1 MAPDKTSSRF
11 GEKSR
16 GLLDPSVW
24 IVLWRRLVFGLKT
37 PSTDADRRSVSERV
51 FAGAQLSSGYFVL
64 LICSCGIAELGLL
77 QSSAAV
83 VIGAMLIS
91 PLMGPIIGM
100 GIALARLEPRN
111 FAKSAG
117 SLLLG
122 AVLSILVGALIVWLS
137 PLKEA
142 TPEIL
147 ARTRPTLLDL
157 VIAVL
162 SGVVGAY
169 VTITGR
175 GAVIAGVAIATA
187 LMPPLAVTGFG
198 LATGDWSIAGG
209 SLLLFLTNVVAI
221 LAAVFTVARR
231 YGFSRPRRTGVRWEE
246 FALVVVLLGLA
257 TPLGFSL
264 RRIVVEANQTNRVR
278 TAINSVFSKA
288 SPHITSLSI
297 DLDHSQISQVRAIVI
312 TRSYEHG
319 ASAAVSKRLDGAPG
333 VQIQQILAA
342 SAAADVASTG
352 GALGNRSLAQSQPEE
367 ADDPTTRLKTLLRSI
382 ATVNVVQSEPGT
394 LRAVVQLHTKAA
406 LIDYKGVEDSAQ
418 RFFPSMKVELTP
430 PFQAPPPVVFAR
442 GSSALD
448 PTADATV
455 QAAAWALIRW
465 GNHPV
470 IVTGSASPSR
480 RGPTP
485 ADRALA
491 LARAMVVAQRLTGLG
506 VTSIETR
513 ASVAPAAGS
522 DPSRLWTVM
531 IQQSADGAETP
542 KP

>member
-1 MAPDKTSSRF
+1 
-11 GEKSR
+11 
-16 GLLDPSVW
+16 
-24 IVLWRRLVFGLKT
+24 
-37 PSTDADRRSVSERV
+37 V

-64 LICSCGIAELGLL
+64 LVCSCGIAELGLL

-100 GIALARLEPRN
+100 GLALARLEPRD

-122 AVLSILVGALIVWLS
+122 AILSILVGALIVWLS

-198 LATGDWSIAGG
+198 LATSDWSTAGG

-221 LAAVFTVARR
+221 LAAVFTIARR
-231 YGFSRPRRTGVRWEE
+231 YGFSRPERTGVRWEE
-246 FALVVVLLGLA
+246 IALVVVLMGLA

-264 RRIVVEANQTNRVR
+264 RSIVIEANQTNRVR
-278 TAINSVFSKA
+278 AAINAVFAKA
-288 SPHITSLSI
+288 SPHITSLSV
-297 DLDHSQISQVRAIVI
+297 DLDHARISAVHAIVI
-312 TRSYEHG
+312 TRSYQ
-319 ASAAVSKRLDGAPG
+319 ASASTAVSQSLGGAPG

-342 SAAADVASTG
+342 SAAADAASTG
-352 GALGNRSLAQSQPEE
+352 GALGNRSLAQSQSGE
-367 ADDPTTRLKTLLRSI
+367 AYDPVARLTTLLRNV
-382 ATVNVVQSEPGT
+382 AAVNVVQNDNHS
-394 LRAVVQLHTKAA
+394 LHAVIALHAPA
-406 LIDYKGVEDSAQ
+406 RLIDYRNLEESAQ
-418 RFFPSMKVELTP
+418 RFFPSLKVELTP
-430 PFQAPPPVVFAR
+430 PFQTAPPVLFTR
-442 GSSALD
+442 GSSTLD
-448 PTADATV
+448 QAADQNV

-470 IVTGSASPSR
+470 IVTGSASQSR
-480 RGPTP
+480 RGPTS

-491 LARAMVVAQRLTGLG
+491 LARATAVAQRLSSLG

-513 ASVAPAAGS
+513 ASVAQAAGA
-522 DPSRLWTVM
+522 DPSNLWTAM
-531 IQQSADGAETP
+531 IQQGAGEAVTQTPSARRRRQASKSPQT
-542 KP
+542 

>member
-1 MAPDKTSSRF
+1 MSQDVFAAARLSSR
-11 GEKSR
+11 
-16 GLLDPSVW
+16 
-24 IVLWRRLVFGLKT
+24 
-37 PSTDADRRSVSERV
+37 
-51 FAGAQLSSGYFVL
+51 YFVL

-117 SLLLG
+117 ALVLG
-122 AVLSILVGALIVWLS
+122 AAFSILVGALIVWLS
-137 PLKEA
+137 PIKEA

-169 VTITGR
+169 VTITRR
-175 GAVIAGVAIATA
+175 GSVIAGVAIATA

-198 LATGDWSIAGG
+198 LATGDWRTAGG

-231 YGFSRPRRTGVRWEE
+231 YGFSRPRRAGFRWESLV
-246 FALVVVLLGLA
+246 LVVALMGLA

-264 RRIVVEANQTNRVR
+264 RSIVVEANQTNRVR
-278 TAINSVFSKA
+278 EAIDAAFATA
-288 SPHITSLSI
+288 SPHITSLSVDI
-297 DLDHSQISQVRAIVI
+297 DKGQLRGVRAIVI
-312 TRSYEHG
+312 TRRYKAD
-319 ASAAVSKRLDGAPG
+319 ASAAVRGQLGGASQ

-342 SAAADVASTG
+342 SGADQASATG
-352 GALGNRSLAQSQPEE
+352 GALANTALAQPISEGA
-367 ADDPTTRLKTLLRSI
+367 ADPASRLSLLLRDVATLTITHDSDRALSAVVRLKG
-382 ATVNVVQSEPGT
+382 PGT
-394 LRAVVQLHTKAA
+394 LA
-406 LIDYKGVEDSAQ
+406 DYKSLEDAAR
-418 RFFPSMKVELTP
+418 RFFPGLKVELTP
-430 PFQAPPPVVFAR
+430 PFSNPPPIAF
-442 GSSALD
+442 ALD
-448 PTADATV
+448 SRRLNQASDLDV
-455 QAAAWALIRW
+455 QSAAWALKRW
-465 GNHPV
+465 GGAAT
-470 IVTGSASPSR
+470 VTGSASPSR
-480 RGPTP
+480 EGPTS

-491 LARAMVVAQRLTGLG
+491 LARATVVAQRLRELG
-506 VTSIETR
+506 V
-513 ASVAPAAGS
+513 ASVGTDATVPENSGGDASSLWRATIRQTGTAA
-522 DPSRLWTVM
+522 
-531 IQQSADGAETP
+531 